1 MVHSKLKATKIG
13 YNFPKQLLLAAIT
26 TVKVTQLGEFYPKTV
41 AFIFFWKV
49 SPKLVALQP
58 KLVAFTPKVVAL
70 IPKIVTFCPK
80 SVAFRL
86 ITI

>member
-1 MVHSKLKATKIG
+1 M
-13 YNFPKQLLLAAIT
+13 LLVAIT
-26 TVKVTQLGEFYPKTV
+26 TVKVTKLGEYYPKTV
-41 AFIFFWKV
+41 AFISFGNV
-49 SPKLVALQP
+49 RPKIVALQP

-80 SVAFRL
+80 VVAFKP